1 MIKKVNKGILFWIE
15 GFSGSGKTTL
25 AKKIKSKINK
35 LYGPT
40 ILINGDDIRSI
51 FKLNDFSKLG
61 RLNVFKKYVLISR
74 LITNQKINLIFT
86 VVGLNKKYQFLLKK
100 KFKNIITILIKTN
113 IHKVSKM
120 KIKKTYEEKE
130 NIVGLNIKP
139 DYPKYEIIL
148 VNNFKKNLDK
158 LSLELINKIK
168 KKLPHK

>member
-86 VVGLNKKYQFLLKK
+86 VVGLNKKYQ
-100 KFKNIITILIKTN
+100 
-113 IHKVSKM
+113 
-120 KIKKTYEEKE
+120 
-130 NIVGLNIKP
+130 
-139 DYPKYEIIL
+139 
-148 VNNFKKNLDK
+148 
-158 LSLELINKIK
+158 
-168 KKLPHK
+168 

>member
-86 VVGLNKKYQFLLKK
+86 VVGLNKKYQYLLKK

-120 KIKKTYEEKE
+120 KIKKTYEEK
-130 NIVGLNIKP
+130 
-139 DYPKYEIIL
+139 
-148 VNNFKKNLDK
+148 
-158 LSLELINKIK
+158 KI
-168 KKLPHK
+168 

>member
-86 VVGLNKKYQFLLKK
+86 VVGLNKKYQYLLKK